1 MRRRKNRRALLLTAI
16 VAAVVAT
23 GAYAYT
29 NTIGGVAPPNLGSGS
44 GAINGYTASNIS
56 YNLAANPANVT
67 SVQFN
72 LASATAATTVQVQA
86 DSVAGTWYT
95 CNAPTGSPP
104 MLVVC
109 PTAGLTALAANNLTI
124 VTKGP

>member
-1 MRRRKNRRALLLTAI
+1 MRRKRNRRALVMTAI
-16 VAAVVAT
+16 LAAVIAT
-23 GAYAYT
+23 GAFAYT
-29 NTIGGVAPPNLGSGS
+29 NSIGGVTPPAVGSGS
-44 GAINGYTASNIS
+44 GAIAGYNASNIS

-95 CNAPTGSPP
+95 CNAPTGSAP

-124 VTKGP
+124 VAKGP